1 MGARM
6 YAKEMQK
13 LKKMGAL
20 NGTPDWSLMVPS
32 WDSKWHTINVEF
44 KRQGNH
50 PNKYPQQ
57 VAVGNALKQ
66 VGQQYKVVFTLAQF
80 KATVIAHLEPLPLT
94 TQAPAVSVDLTQE
107 QDKVE
112 VQLSDDESEAC
123 PDQRFVELLQCFSH
137 LPLQRLFL
145 AALGSG
151 EPYSVVRDCIREA
164 VDGYG
169 SEGAGRLA
177 LGRHGPIVVAKHL
190 GPNIYVTC
198 KIAVT
203 NLKRF
208 CIAMQMQR

>member
-1 MGARM
+1 MAAYASPSGGKSPRARKCPVCKEDLYCIACTGEDDPVEELEFDTVVACRKWFDETYPQHSLVRWHSAMGARM

-32 WDSKWHTINVEF
+32 WDSKWHTLNVEF

-94 TQAPAVSVDLTQE
+94 TQAPAVSVDLTQK

-123 PDQRFVELLQCFSH
+123 PDQRFVGSL
-137 LPLQRLFL
+137 RLRPC
-145 AALGSG
+145 ATDRPPGRSGSG
-151 EPYSVVRDCIREA
+151 
-164 VDGYG
+164 
-169 SEGAGRLA
+169 
-177 LGRHGPIVVAKHL
+177 
-190 GPNIYVTC
+190 
-198 KIAVT
+198 
-203 NLKRF
+203 
-208 CIAMQMQR
+208 